1 MVGRFYVHEP
11 HRLSDRCE
19 WHSIPL
25 HCCAK
30 AVTSSV
36 YSTVF
41 AAGEPLLHVCRSQSS
56 SKPGFHFG
64 LLASCK
70 DTPTCLPSSH
80 AGEFFPPE
88 RPQSL
93 LRGLVRPLSCRPQAE
108 LPPLPLAPQTSL
120 RPLAS
125 FLTDVPTA
133 LAQAIPRARAA
144 RRSAAPLPQTGAASD
159 APRPATASS
168 TGHV

>member
-1 MVGRFYVHEP
+1 MREDLRPRATQTLRSLRVAQY
-11 HRLSDRCE
+11 
-19 WHSIPL
+19 PL

-30 AVTSSV
+30 AVNSSV

-108 LPPLPLAPQTSL
+108 LPPFDFGSTDISPSPLLLLNRCPYCP
-120 RPLAS
+120 RPGYPAG
-125 FLTDVPTA
+125 TG
-133 LAQAIPRARAA
+133 
-144 RRSAAPLPQTGAASD
+144 SAAICCTIAPNRRRVRCSSASN
-159 APRPATASS
+159 SQ
-168 TGHV
+168 